1 MYIQVVFTNVVLYYQ
16 HHDLN
21 NRYPCY
27 FFISCAEYLQK
38 WIIDGWVSGC
48 CWCCRYCWCRNV
60 GVVAEIERNL
70 KDSFDLLPTSI
81 DSTFCVWG
89 RPSREASDY
98 KCNKFMYTYT
108 LVYIRACTI
117 YQRWRQWALRTTSR
131 TSRPLQLF
139 YLFSLAL
146 AWLHIT

>member
-1 MYIQVVFTNVVLYYQ
+1 MKISSQSTRYANILYYIHVFYKSRYVSYYYHHHRHH

-60 GVVAEIERNL
+60 GVAAEIERNL

-108 LVYIRACTI
+108 LVWYTYVHVQYIKDEDSE
-117 YQRWRQWALRTTSR
+117 L
-131 TSRPLQLF
+131 
-139 YLFSLAL
+139 
-146 AWLHIT
+146 